1 MGIKLY
7 NIYTSKIEE
16 ENVCAENTL
25 RFLYESQLGSVA
37 LWAVF
42 KRRFFSRL
50 CGFWANSKRSAKT
63 AANFIADNKIDIA
76 EFKNPPSSFK
86 TFNEFFT
93 RELVDTARPLAKSDN
108 SLAISFPSDGRHL
121 LIENVSL
128 SNSFYAKGCKFN
140 LASFLGDD
148 NLARR
153 FENASMLI
161 SRLSPLDYHR
171 FHYPISGELVARR
184 EIGGS
189 LFSVSPIALSR
200 RLEIFWQNARVL
212 NIIESPEFG
221 MCAFVEI
228 GATNVGEIINFHKL
242 GERVAR
248 GQQAGMFKFGG
259 SCVVTIIPAE
269 SKINWREKL
278 VEMSAQNIE
287 CYAKVNALAGVKE

>member
-7 NIYTSKIEE
+7 NLHTSKFEE
-16 ENVCAENTL
+16 ENVCAESSL
-25 RFLYESQLGSVA
+25 RFLYESQLGGAA

-42 KRRFFSRL
+42 KRRLFSRV
-50 CGFWANSKRSAKT
+50 CGLWANSKRSVRA
-63 AANFIADNKIDIA
+63 AANFIADNKIDIS

-86 TFNEFFT
+86 TFNEFFM
-93 RELVDTARPLAKSDN
+93 RELVDCARELAESDN
-108 SLAISFPSDGRHL
+108 PYALSFPSDGRHL

-128 SNSFYAKGCKFN
+128 ADSFYAKGCKFN
-140 LASFLGDD
+140 LSSFLADES
-148 NLARR
+148 LAKR

-189 LFSVSPIALSR
+189 LFSVSPIALSK
-200 RLEIFWQNARVL
+200 RLSIFWENARVL
-212 NIIESPEFG
+212 NIIESPDFG

-242 GERVAR
+242 GERVSR
-248 GQQAGMFKFGG
+248 GEQAGMFKFGG

-269 SKINWREKL
+269 SKINWNEKL
-278 VEMSAQNIE
+278 VEMSAQNVE
-287 CYAKVNALAGVKE
+287 CYARVNTLAGVKQ